1 MLPSQTS
8 ADETKEKRSIELVPL
23 LLLDSHTDINPTQSI
38 PTIITQRYP
47 TASRRNQSVNWD
59 NLVKI
64 HVGTL
69 NSSYIANLSRGKPA
83 PKLPCFY
90 LINARSLSPKMD
102 ELSLLLNMHPLDVVA
117 ITESW
122 LTNDIIDELVKIDGY
137 NTFRKDR
144 VHGRGGGVC
153 AFVSADI
160 PCKRRQELEDPSFEC
175 MWFWLRPV
183 RSPRKISGLTC
194 AILYNPPD
202 TLLPEQNN
210 LVKYV
215 VDKLDVIRTMHPDCG
230 VVLLGDFYRLE
241 IRDLLIHQ
249 NLKQIVRTPTHGEHV
264 LDLIV
269 ANLHELYNE
278 RSIIAPLGRSDHNV
292 VKWTP
297 SASGPAP
304 SHGKSISKKHV
315 PRFPQS
321 AGDAF
326 GRWCNNHTWF
336 ADVENLRSCSELAC
350 SFSQDLSSAIDQI
363 FPTQM
368 VKIHCSD
375 KP

>member
-1 MLPSQTS
+1 M
-8 ADETKEKRSIELVPL
+8 VPL

-38 PTIITQRYP
+38 PTLITQPYP

-64 HVGTL
+64 HVCTS
-69 NSSYIANLSRGKPA
+69 NSSYVANLSRGKPT
-83 PKLPCFY
+83 PKLPGFY
-90 LINARSLSPKMD
+90 LINARFLSPKMD
-102 ELSLLLNMHPLDVVA
+102 ELSLLLNMHPLDIVV
-117 ITESW
+117 ITELW

-137 NTFRKDR
+137 NTFHKDR

-153 AFVSADI
+153 AFVSAVI

-183 RSPRKISGLTC
+183 RFPRKISGLTC

-215 VDKLDVIRTMHPDCG
+215 VDKLYVIRTMHPDCG
-230 VVLLGDFYRLE
+230 VVLLGDFNRLE
-241 IRDLLIHQ
+241 ICDLLIHQ

-264 LDLIV
+264 LIV
-269 ANLHELYNE
+269 VNLHELYNE
-278 RSIIAPLGRSDHNV
+278 RSIIAPLGWSDHNV

-315 PRFPQS
+315 RRFPQS

-336 ADVENLRSCSELAC
+336 ADVENLRS
-350 SFSQDLSSAIDQI
+350 SQWIVS
-363 FPTQM
+363 M
-368 VKIHCSD
+368 
-375 KP
+375 